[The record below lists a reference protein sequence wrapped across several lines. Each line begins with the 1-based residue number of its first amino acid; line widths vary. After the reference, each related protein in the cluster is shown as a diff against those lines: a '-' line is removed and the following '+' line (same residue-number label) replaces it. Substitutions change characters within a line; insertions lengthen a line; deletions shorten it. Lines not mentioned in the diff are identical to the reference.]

1 MANLIVER
9 SRPDRTAAE
18 PAAFANGLL
27 HEEYTIDTPEN
38 ITFGYAVAGI
48 GSRFIGALI
57 DSLLIFLLLLLVN
70 FLLFA
75 GVAAADGLPFGM
87 EDWAEGVLVALYAL
101 LNFAIIW
108 GYYLVFELIWR
119 GQTPG
124 KRGAGTRVIAV
135 GGGPVTF
142 LEVAIRNL
150 VRIVDFMPFGYA
162 AGLVTML
169 SNRQAR
175 RLGDFAAGTLVVKQ
189 RGEIKLEMLG
199 RAPPVAAPAAMPAH
213 LPGAA
218 SADLPRFPM
227 LRRLNGRDYQLICAA
242 LARYDAGAA
251 SPALLRRLAV
261 AVAARLQ
268 TTPPLRYDA
277 TTNRGFLA
285 AVAAAYRAQGE
296 NKEIEGLSD

>member
-1 MANLIVER
+1 VANLVAQPGRPER
-9 SRPDRTAAE
+9 SDVNSDRI
-18 PAAFANGLL
+18 ANGLL

-57 DSLLIFLLLLLVN
+57 DTLLIIVLLLLVN
-70 FLLFA
+70 FVLFA
-75 GVAAADGLPFGM
+75 AIAAADGLPLGM
-87 EDWAEGVLVALYAL
+87 AEWAEGVIVALYAL

-108 GYYLVFELIWR
+108 GYYLIFELIWR

-124 KRGAGTRVIAV
+124 KRGAGTRVIAI
-135 GGGPVTF
+135 GGGPATL

-162 AGLVTML
+162 VGLVTML
-169 SNRQAR
+169 LNRQAR
-175 RLGDFAAGTLVVKQ
+175 RLGDFAAGTLVVKH
-189 RGEIKLEMLG
+189 RGAIKLAALG
-199 RAPPVAAPAAMPAH
+199 QATPAGAPWRAAAAQPT
-213 LPGAA
+213 
-218 SADLPRFPM
+218 DLPQFPT
-227 LRRLNGRDYQLICAA
+227 LRRLSGNDYQLICAT

-268 TTPPLRYDA
+268 TAPPVVYDA
-277 TTNRGFLA
+277 TINRCFLA
-285 AVAAAYRAQGE
+285 AVADAYREQAE
-296 NKEIEGLSD
+296 S